1 MKVKTYILQLLGAAL
16 ILLCSAQVFAQSS
29 AEGHSP
35 SSGAHPKSNLTLKEW
50 NVDPAT
56 GSKVLDHV
64 TIYNEAGRKIEECE
78 YDGKGLKWRKVFELG
93 SDGVLVRE
101 KVYNSANKLDNIR
114 KFEFDEHGRKKTEY
128 IYDAK
133 GKLKKYKIYEYS
145 SSGNR

>member
-1 MKVKTYILQLLGAAL
+1 MKAKTYIFRLLGAAL
-16 ILLCSAQVFAQSS
+16 MLLCSATAFAQPG
-29 AEGHSP
+29 AEGGDRD
-35 SSGAHPKSNLTLKEW
+35 SGTHPKSNLTLKEW

-56 GSKVLDHV
+56 GSKVLDHI

-93 SDGVLVRE
+93 SDGKLVRE

-114 KFEFDEHGRKKTEY
+114 KFEFDEMGRKKTEY

-133 GKLKKYKIYEYS
+133 GKLKKYKVYEYS

>member
-1 MKVKTYILQLLGAAL
+1 MKIKTYLLRLPIAAVF
-16 ILLCSAQVFAQSS
+16 LLYSFSAPAQNSGSDSS
-29 AEGHSP
+29 QDSAVHL
-35 SSGAHPKSNLTLKEW
+35 KSNLTLKEW

-56 GSKVLDHV
+56 GAKVLDHI

-78 YDGKGLKWRKVFELG
+78 YDSKGLKWRKIFELS
-93 SDGVLVRE
+93 SDGTLVRE
-101 KVYNSANKLDNIR
+101 KVYNASNKLDNIR
-114 KFEFDEHGRKKTEY
+114 KFEFDERGRKKTEY